1 MFGVAT
7 AQSKDIRLAFG
18 GYDVGGNYFRDGRWN
33 HVSWGDG
40 FECAISNADRNYV
53 FTTSQNGSITATF
66 DGRNFN
72 QSFRPNGKTEWHSW
86 IRLHPTEHQTLYCAG
101 ERLRRS
107 LDLGRS
113 WETIFDCAT
122 VDTALH
128 NAYKF
133 FVSADFPQTMYVY
146 VLNKGSMIQPQIWV
160 THNVLA
166 ENSKEIK
173 WTRIPYV
180 PLEGWIAG
188 IEVDPS
194 DSNKFW
200 VLYTRR
206 ESNGKL
212 WYFDGKKY
220 TDCTGSWGDAQ
231 CESLILQR
239 GSEPRLYVGSD
250 RGVFTSKA
258 YDSDWLRMAGI
269 PGTFVKSLAINYA
282 NRKLIAGTF
291 GRGIWQ
297 VDLIDP

>member
-1 MFGVAT
+1 
-7 AQSKDIRLAFG
+7 
-18 GYDVGGNYFRDGRWN
+18 
-33 HVSWGDG
+33 
-40 FECAISNADRNYV
+40 
-53 FTTSQNGSITATF
+53 
-66 DGRNFN
+66 
-72 QSFRPNGKTEWHSW
+72 
-86 IRLHPTEHQTLYCAG
+86 
-101 ERLRRS
+101 
-107 LDLGRS
+107 LDLGRN

-133 FVSADFPQTMYVY
+133 FLSADFPQTMYVY
-146 VLNKGSMIQPQIWV
+146 ALNKGSMIQQQIWV

-180 PLEGWIAG
+180 PLDGWIGG

-194 DSNKFW
+194 DSSRFW